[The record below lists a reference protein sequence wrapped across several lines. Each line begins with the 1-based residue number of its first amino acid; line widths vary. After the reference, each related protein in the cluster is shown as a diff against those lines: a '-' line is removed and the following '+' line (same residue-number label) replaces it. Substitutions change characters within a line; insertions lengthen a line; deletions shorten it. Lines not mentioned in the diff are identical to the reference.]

1 MQSRRTAKIG
11 QAILEQ
17 VSTTILFDLKD
28 PRIENVTV
36 THVEVSPDVQSAKV
50 YISIMGEEANQ
61 ELCLRG
67 LKSARG
73 YIQSKVADRIQTR
86 YTPILTFVKD
96 SGAEKSFEATRIL
109 NELSREKTCE
119 QKTQTDPESNSS
131 TQTHTDPDRD
141 G

>member
-1 MQSRRTAKIG
+1 MNSRRTEKIG

-28 PRIENVTV
+28 PRVKNVTV

-50 YISIMGEEANQ
+50 YVSIMGEETQQ
-61 ELCLRG
+61 ELCFRG
-67 LKSARG
+67 LESARG

-86 YTPILTFVKD
+86 YTPILKFVHD
-96 SGAEKSFEATRIL
+96 TGVEKSFEASRIL
-109 NELSREKTCE
+109 DELSREKTE
-119 QKTQTDPESNSS
+119 QQESETESNSS
-131 TQTHTDPDRD
+131 VQAHNDENAD